1 VKMPLKAWRRAKG
14 ISAEEMARRLKVS
27 RATVI
32 RWESGNSL
40 SIKKAEDYC
49 NLLGISLND
58 VEFNV

>member
-1 VKMPLKAWRRAKG
+1 MPLKAWRRAKG

-27 RATVI
+27 RTTVI
-32 RWESGNSL
+32 RWESSNSL